1 MIIQS
6 SRKYACG
13 CFFKN
18 PDGSA
23 GVNRVKRKSICV
35 MAIPCVII
43 VKRAFEKHQL
53 GAVASQV
60 YERLNLTDSQFPGIM
75 TASMIPSVFLSIVSG
90 VLVDRLDIKRGLG
103 ICFGVMALGYLL
115 RPFAGSFPVMYA
127 AMVLGGTFVMA
138 AAYLTVFLFPN
149 LDVAFWVVAILAAAG
164 ILAWRSGNQ
173 ISP

>member
-1 MIIQS
+1 
-6 SRKYACG
+6 
-13 CFFKN
+13 
-18 PDGSA
+18 
-23 GVNRVKRKSICV
+23 

-43 VKRAFEKHQL
+43 VKRAFEKYQL

-60 YERLNLTDSQFPGIM
+60 YERLNLTDSQFSGIM

-90 VLVDRLDIKRGLG
+90 VLVDRLDIKRVLG

-115 RPFAGSFPVMYA
+115 RPFAGSIPVMYA

-138 AAYLTVFLFPN
+138 AAYLTAFLFPN

-164 ILAWRSGNQ
+164 ILAWWSGNQ

>member
-1 MIIQS
+1 MLIQS

-35 MAIPCVII
+35 TAIPCVII
-43 VKRAFEKHQL
+43 FKRAFEKHQL

-60 YERLNLTDSQFPGIM
+60 YDRLNLTDSQFPGIM

-90 VLVDRLDIKRGLG
+90 VLVDRLAIKRVLG

-115 RPFAGSFPVMYA
+115 LSSVCA
-127 AMVLGGTFVMA
+127 
-138 AAYLTVFLFPN
+138 FLINPN
-149 LDVAFWVVAILAAAG
+149 
-164 ILAWRSGNQ
+164 Q
-173 ISP
+173 K

>member
-35 MAIPCVII
+35 TAIPCVII
-43 VKRAFEKHQL
+43 FKRAFEKYQL

-90 VLVDRLDIKRGLG
+90 VLVDRLDIKRVLG

-138 AAYLTVFLFPN
+138 AAYLTAFLFPN

-164 ILAWRSGNQ
+164 IPAWWSGNQ

>member
-1 MIIQS
+1 M
-6 SRKYACG
+6 
-13 CFFKN
+13 
-18 PDGSA
+18 
-23 GVNRVKRKSICV
+23 
-35 MAIPCVII
+35 
-43 VKRAFEKHQL
+43 
-53 GAVASQV
+53 ASQV

-138 AAYLTVFLFPN
+138 AAWLTAFLFPN

-164 ILAWRSGNQ
+164 ILAWWSGNQ

>member
-1 MIIQS
+1 
-6 SRKYACG
+6 
-13 CFFKN
+13 
-18 PDGSA
+18 
-23 GVNRVKRKSICV
+23 

-43 VKRAFEKHQL
+43 FKRAFEKYQL
-53 GAVASQV
+53 GAAASQV

-90 VLVDRLDIKRGLG
+90 VLVDRLDFKRVLG

-115 RPFAGSFPVMYA
+115 RPFADSFPVMYA

-138 AAYLTVFLFPN
+138 AAYLTAFLFPN

-164 ILAWRSGNQ
+164 ILAWWSGNQ

>member
-1 MIIQS
+1 MFI
-6 SRKYACG
+6 
-13 CFFKN
+13 
-18 PDGSA
+18 
-23 GVNRVKRKSICV
+23 RV
-35 MAIPCVII
+35 
-43 VKRAFEKHQL
+43 FGLYQL
-53 GAVASQV
+53 GAGAAQV

-90 VLVDRLDIKRGLG
+90 VLVDRLGIKMVLG

-138 AAYLTVFLFPN
+138 AAYLSAVLFPK
-149 LDVAFWVVAILAAAG
+149 LDAAFWVVAILAAAG
-164 ILAWRSGNQ
+164 ILAWWSGNQ

>member
-1 MIIQS
+1 
-6 SRKYACG
+6 
-13 CFFKN
+13 
-18 PDGSA
+18 
-23 GVNRVKRKSICV
+23 

-43 VKRAFEKHQL
+43 VKRAFEKYQL

-90 VLVDRLDIKRGLG
+90 VLVDRLDIKRVLG

-115 RPFAGSFPVMYA
+115 RPFAGSIPVMYA

-138 AAYLTVFLFPN
+138 AAYLTAFLFPN

-164 ILAWRSGNQ
+164 ILAWWSGNQ

>member
-1 MIIQS
+1 MLS
-6 SRKYACG
+6 Y
-13 CFFKN
+13 F
-18 PDGSA
+18 
-23 GVNRVKRKSICV
+23 
-35 MAIPCVII
+35 
-43 VKRAFEKHQL
+43 KRAFEKYQL

-90 VLVDRLDIKRGLG
+90 VLVDRLDIKRVLG

-115 RPFAGSFPVMYA
+115 RPFAGSIPMMYA

>member
-1 MIIQS
+1 M
-6 SRKYACG
+6 
-13 CFFKN
+13 
-18 PDGSA
+18 
-23 GVNRVKRKSICV
+23 
-35 MAIPCVII
+35 
-43 VKRAFEKHQL
+43 
-53 GAVASQV
+53 ASQV

-90 VLVDRLDIKRGLG
+90 VLVDRLDIKRVLG

-115 RPFAGSFPVMYA
+115 RPFADSFPVMYA

-138 AAYLTVFLFPN
+138 AAYLTAFLFPN

>member
-1 MIIQS
+1 
-6 SRKYACG
+6 
-13 CFFKN
+13 
-18 PDGSA
+18 
-23 GVNRVKRKSICV
+23 

-43 VKRAFEKHQL
+43 FKRAFEKYQL

-90 VLVDRLDIKRGLG
+90 VLVDRLAIKRVLG

-127 AMVLGGTFVMA
+127 AMVPGGTFVMA
-138 AAYLTVFLFPN
+138 AAYLTAFLFPN

>member
-1 MIIQS
+1 
-6 SRKYACG
+6 
-13 CFFKN
+13 
-18 PDGSA
+18 
-23 GVNRVKRKSICV
+23 

-43 VKRAFEKHQL
+43 VKRAFEKYQL

-90 VLVDRLDIKRGLG
+90 VLVDRLAIKRVLG

-115 RPFAGSFPVMYA
+115 RPFAGSIPVMYA

-164 ILAWRSGNQ
+164 ILAWWSGNQ